1 MILAKLPMSQPLALE
16 GIQECWWQTGT
27 QTNSQAGLSL
37 IALIVPLMEADK
49 VTSPLCCFLL
59 CFFICFSPYKTRVN
73 SPDVVAM
80 TTLSLGAADAGKGF
94 LQFNPPGNLP
104 IRGCW

>member
-1 MILAKLPMSQPLALE
+1 MLVANRDTNKQPGWIIPHCSDCPFDGGRQSHLSFVLFFAL
-16 GIQECWWQTGT
+16 
-27 QTNSQAGLSL
+27 
-37 IALIVPLMEADK
+37 
-49 VTSPLCCFLL
+49 
-59 CFFICFSPYKTRVN
+59 FFICFSPYKTRVN